1 MRDSIWP
8 IKVNYNH
15 MKKFSLIFTFLLSF
29 AVNAQQSLTLE
40 ECYSMADTNYPIAR
54 QTQLLKNRN
63 DLEISVLEKE
73 KLPKIGINAQATYQ
87 SEVVTF
93 PFELPNSSIEPL
105 NKDQYRATLD
115 VNQLIYNGGSIEANL
130 KLKMAELET
139 QQQMVV
145 VNLYQLKNRI
155 NQSFFSVLLLQQKIY
170 LLDLKQEQLL
180 SQIEEVKT
188 GVKYG
193 AILPAS
199 ENVLEAENLK
209 VSQQLSQVNFDRK
222 KALNNLSALIKKDIS
237 PDVILTK
244 PKFPFLFTGDFL
256 RPELQ
261 YFDLQNKQIESS
273 MEVLSKSNLPK
284 VYGFAQAGYG
294 NPGLNFLE
302 NSFQEFYI
310 VGIKANW
317 NVFDWGKNKTQKQA
331 LSVSQEIVNT
341 EKETFQ
347 LNNGTQLKD
356 AAYEISNIEALIEAD
371 KEIVILREKV
381 LKSATSQLKNGIINS
396 SEYLTEFNGLYE
408 SMIDQKL
415 HEIQLDLAKANYSVI
430 KGETNNK

>member
-1 MRDSIWP
+1 
-8 IKVNYNH
+8 

-244 PKFPFLFTGDFL
+244 PEFPFLFTGDFL